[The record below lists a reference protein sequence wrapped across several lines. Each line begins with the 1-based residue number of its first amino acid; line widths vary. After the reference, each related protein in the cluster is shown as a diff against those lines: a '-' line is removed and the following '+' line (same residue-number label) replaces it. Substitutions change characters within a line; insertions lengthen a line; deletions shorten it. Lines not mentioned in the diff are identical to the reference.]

1 MKKIAISLC
10 ALALMVGAVS
20 CKKDKI
26 DPIAEE
32 NPVPVYAEGIY
43 HPTLKIATVS
53 EDGEL
58 TQQWNWEG
66 DNLDQIVATNG
77 ENVTYNYSGNYISK
91 VTTAGDRAE
100 EIRYYY
106 DGSNAFQSCEIYYDG
121 VKALTMLFT
130 HNAAGKI
137 SSADVTIEDSFLL
150 SLAGDL
156 LGFDSSFE
164 KLLGRPAAE
173 SMIAMAK
180 IAHAKGTKFSVGE
193 KVVTANLEWA
203 GENVANLMLQASVTL
218 TLDTNDL
225 NLVQQFLPIPEEYL
239 PIIQMAMTYN
249 GGLPLT
255 LALNDTISSTYD
267 TNYNPMFCNWGMMVS
282 PENLSLNNILT
293 QTNKG
298 AVSVKVSMMGQSMD
312 LLNNPMDDYTEYLYQ
327 YNDKKYPTRV
337 SGDAEREYT
346 YIQ

>member
-1 MKKIAISLC
+1 M
-10 ALALMVGAVS
+10 
-20 CKKDKI
+20 
-26 DPIAEE
+26 
-32 NPVPVYAEGIY
+32 
-43 HPTLKIATVS
+43 
-53 EDGEL
+53 
-58 TQQWNWEG
+58 G
-66 DNLDQIVATNG
+66 DNLDQILATNG
-77 ENVTYNYSGNYISK
+77 GTSRYNYSGNYISK

-203 GENVANLMLQASVTL
+203 GEKCRQPDAASQRYTDS
-218 TLDTNDL
+218 LDTNDL
-225 NLVQQFLPIPEEYL
+225 NLMQQFITIPEEYL
-239 PIIQMAMTYN
+239 PIIQMAMM
-249 GGLPLT
+249 LT
-255 LALNDTISSTYD
+255 GDQT
-267 TNYNPMFCNWGMMVS
+267 CNWGTPVREGGDR
-282 PENLSLNNILT
+282 PEE
-293 QTNKG
+293 
-298 AVSVKVSMMGQSMD
+298 V
-312 LLNNPMDDYTEYLYQ
+312 E
-327 YNDKKYPTRV
+327 
-337 SGDAEREYT
+337 
-346 YIQ
+346 